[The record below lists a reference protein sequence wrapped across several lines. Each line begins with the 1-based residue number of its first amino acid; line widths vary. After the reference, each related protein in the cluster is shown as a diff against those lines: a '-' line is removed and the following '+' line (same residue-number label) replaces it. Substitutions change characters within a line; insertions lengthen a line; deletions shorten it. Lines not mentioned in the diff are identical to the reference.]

1 MYARDQTT
9 GGCRGRYANASPT
22 PPMVSATA
30 APATDTP
37 SGLSRIGGGTL
48 GTVTQRS
55 AAPAN
60 IAAMTTKR
68 TVYPAIAITIGARMM
83 KPTRNAPL
91 NVNVKSEFATS
102 RSRLRTIAGI
112 VADSAG
118 TKKTVIAATRK
129 FTTYAAVTL
138 SPTTS
143 SGSTAAARNAFV
155 TTSTRLRSVRSTTTP
170 AKTPNTTAGR

>member
-1 MYARDQTT
+1 MYTSDQTA
-9 GGCRGRYANASPT
+9 GGGRGRYANASPT

-30 APATDTP
+30 APATATP
-37 SGLSRIGGGTL
+37 SGFSRIGGGTL
-48 GTVTQRS
+48 GTVRHRS

-91 NVNVKSEFATS
+91 NVNVKSEFAT
-102 RSRLRTIAGI
+102 RRARLRTIAGI

-118 TKKTVIAATRK
+118 TQNTVT
-129 FTTYAAVTL
+129 AV
-138 SPTTS
+138 
-143 SGSTAAARNAFV
+143 
-155 TTSTRLRSVRSTTTP
+155 
-170 AKTPNTTAGR
+170 